1 MIEAARS
8 YAAENDLRDFIRPL
22 IGLHTGARS
31 GEMAGLQWKHINFKE
46 KTIRIEQSL
55 EYGGG
60 DTCGKLKSPKTKAG
74 IRTISVTETLCNELK
89 IYRLWAS
96 ELNLQMGKRLTPNS
110 FVLFDNDMGP
120 LHRTA
125 PEKRWETLLRRAK
138 LKHRGI
144 HHLRHT
150 YASNLIA
157 MGVSPKVI
165 QVMLGHSTFAMTM
178 DTYGHLFKQGVDEV
192 HDALAAWEAKTFS

>member
-1 MIEAARS
+1 MIGAARS

-31 GEMAGLQWKHINFKE
+31 GEMAGLQWKHVNFKE
-46 KTIRIEQSL
+46 KTIRIEQLL
-55 EYGGG
+55 EYGSG
-60 DTCGKLKSPKTKAG
+60 DTQGKLKSPKTKAG
-74 IRTISVTETLCNELK
+74 IRTISVTKTLCNELEV
-89 IYRLWAS
+89 YRLWVS
-96 ELNLQMGKRLTPNS
+96 ERYLQIGKQLTPTS

-125 PEKRWETLLRRAK
+125 PEKRRETLLKRAK
-138 LKHRGI
+138 LKHRCI

-157 MGVSPKVI
+157 MGVRPKTI
-165 QVMLGHSTFAMTM
+165 QTMMGHSTFAMTM
-178 DTYGHLFKQGVDEV
+178 DTYGHLFKEGVDGV
-192 HDALAAWEAKTFS
+192 RDALAAWEAKTF